1 MADQDTN
8 QRKVDEKEAEV
19 RKGFWPKMRGAV
31 SRVPFS
37 EDAVAAYYCATDKQ
51 TPLTVKGTLLG
62 ALAYFILPTD
72 LIPDFL
78 VGLGYVDDASVMML
92 ALSSVRGAMLPAHKE
107 KAKKA
112 LGRTPIGDEEGEL
125 EAGHQSDIS
134 T

>member
-1 MADQDTN
+1 MADTQANTDKIN
-8 QRKVDEKEAEV
+8 EKEAEV
-19 RKGFWPKMRGAV
+19 RSGFWPKMRGAV
-31 SRVPFS
+31 SRVPFA
-37 EDAVAAYYCATDKQ
+37 EDAVAAYYCATDKA

-92 ALSSVRGAMLPAHKE
+92 ALSSVRGSMTDSHKK

-112 LGRTPIGDEEGEL
+112 LGKTPIGDDDEDENT
-125 EAGHQSDIS
+125 AQAPDSIA
-134 T
+134 